1 MSKIK
6 GDINCTHPVPLA
18 SAPGDETDV
27 VRSVHVA
34 CLYRNDD
41 SSVIE
46 IAASLIYP
54 HFTGCEIELI
64 FRLANTGNNARTNLT
79 TKSTSKIKA
88 KDKELTKTYNY
99 CVENGLNGHCKIF

>member
-6 GDINCTHPVPLA
+6 GDINCTHPFPLA
-18 SAPGDETDV
+18 SAPVDETDV

-54 HFTGCEIELI
+54 HFTGCEIELACDVI
-64 FRLANTGNNARTNLT
+64 
-79 TKSTSKIKA
+79 I
-88 KDKELTKTYNY
+88 
-99 CVENGLNGHCKIF
+99 

>member
-1 MSKIK
+1 MAKIK

-18 SAPGDETDV
+18 SAPVDETDV

-46 IAASLIYP
+46 ITVSLIYP
-54 HFTGCEIELI
+54 HFTGCEIEYVMLYII
-64 FRLANTGNNARTNLT
+64 FHHNCMGNPIKQLSIQMEVRELLKNQL
-79 TKSTSKIKA
+79 KIP
-88 KDKELTKTYNY
+88 YPFY
-99 CVENGLNGHCKIF
+99 V

>member
-6 GDINCTHPVPLA
+6 GDINCTHPIPLA
-18 SAPGDETDV
+18 SAPVDETDV
-27 VRSVHVA
+27 VRSAHVA

-54 HFTGCEIELI
+54 HFTGCEIESI
-64 FRLANTGNNARTNLT
+64 
-79 TKSTSKIKA
+79 
-88 KDKELTKTYNY
+88 
-99 CVENGLNGHCKIF
+99 VP

>member
-18 SAPGDETDV
+18 SAPVDETDV

-41 SSVIE
+41 SSAIE
-46 IAASLIYP
+46 IAASLIHP
-54 HFTGCEIELI
+54 HFTGSEIECSI
-64 FRLANTGNNARTNLT
+64 FIAKFQFIHINLLR
-79 TKSTSKIKA
+79 I
-88 KDKELTKTYNY
+88 N
-99 CVENGLNGHCKIF
+99 LNDI

>member
-6 GDINCTHPVPLA
+6 GDCTHPVPLA
-18 SAPGDETDV
+18 SAPVDETDV

-54 HFTGCEIELI
+54 NFTRCEIELHTY
-64 FRLANTGNNARTNLT
+64 LM
-79 TKSTSKIKA
+79 
-88 KDKELTKTYNY
+88 KT
-99 CVENGLNGHCKIF
+99 

>member
-6 GDINCTHPVPLA
+6 GDINCTHPFPLA
-18 SAPGDETDV
+18 SAPVDEMDV

-54 HFTGCEIELI
+54 HFSGCEIECQHLAI
-64 FRLANTGNNARTNLT
+64 F
-79 TKSTSKIKA
+79 
-88 KDKELTKTYNY
+88 
-99 CVENGLNGHCKIF
+99 VQ